1 MHTLTLTRTHTHT
14 HTHTPLQGE
23 IWSLFS
29 INMSTG
35 QISLDR
41 PIMPVDIAMATYTFT
56 VVAADSGPIPLTSS
70 ANVIVRVLNSTEHPF
85 RFTTSYF
92 YDETRE
98 NSRTFS
104 AGTSSLRLD
113 VTPAPDFFADYAE
126 NPFQFLFGT
135 SVSIAACLVPLDWG
149 SAYQVDIVLTV
160 LTSECLHTCM
170 HTFAYSSVALYA
182 FLNTSTYQDTSM
194 YVSLCSFWS

>member
-1 MHTLTLTRTHTHT
+1 MHTLTHTRTHTHI
-14 HTHTPLQGE
+14 HHTPRQGE

-41 PIMPVDIAMATYTFT
+41 PIMPADIAMATYTFT

-85 RFTTSYF
+85 RFITSYF
-92 YDETRE
+92 NDEIQE

-104 AGTSSLRLD
+104 AGTSSLMLD
-113 VTPAPDFFADYAE
+113 VTPTPTTTDFFADYTE
-126 NPFQFLFGT
+126 NPFQFLQGT

-160 LTSECLHTCM
+160 LTSECLHACIPL
-170 HTFAYSSVALYA
+170 HTPV
-182 FLNTSTYQDTSM
+182 
-194 YVSLCSFWS
+194 